1 MTSNQSTEP
10 QIACDIP
17 NVALQD
23 LRRYG
28 VAIYQ
33 LSDFMTSVTAKQA
46 DDALLAAGQQRLVKG
61 VELVSVY
68 LRIHPEFAPFRDALT
83 ALACDKYCVCK
94 AKWNDVRAAIS

>member
-10 QIACDIP
+10 PTACDVP
-17 NVALQD
+17 NVALHD
-23 LRRYG
+23 PRLYG

-33 LSDFMTSVTAKQA
+33 LSAFMTSLTAKQA
-46 DDALLAAGQQRLVKG
+46 DDALLAADQQRLVEG
-61 VELVSVY
+61 IELVSVY